1 MDSPKSFIDTIYRYQ
16 DLISNNHCHLSH
28 SPNMPS
34 FHLITKSYN
43 STFPAACFLLFAAIL
58 PTYTLLS
65 LSNAFVINRCHL
77 HQLKSYPFF
86 KIQLQC

>member
-43 STFPAACFLLFAAIL
+43 STFPATCFLLFAAIL
-58 PTYTLLS
+58 PLFPFCHCSHYQMHLS
-65 LSNAFVINRCHL
+65 LTGVIFI
-77 HQLKSYPFF
+77 S
-86 KIQLQC
+86 